1 MTSHFP
7 FLTVL
12 VLTPAV
18 GAAVVALI
26 PPRAVAR
33 RFHEAIGALV
43 GLFTLVL
50 AVVIVGQCKV
60 HDGGYQL
67 VSDHVWAKSLGI
79 HWSVGVDGISLFLV
93 VMTALLFPLTILG
106 ARGRRDPR
114 AFVAWILLME
124 AACLGSFVSLDL
136 VLFFLFF
143 ELTLV
148 PAYFI
153 IGGWGY
159 ARRGYAAI
167 KFFVYTFAGSAFLL
181 VGILAVAFLHQSQTG
196 VLTFELPALMHTHLS
211 GTEGVLLFL
220 AFTAAFAVKAPVFPF
235 HTWSPDAYAE
245 APTAGAVLL
254 AAVMAKLGTYG
265 IIRFDLNLFPQATR
279 TLAPWLLTLAT
290 VGIIYGAVV
299 ACAQRD
305 LKRLLA
311 YSSLAQ
317 IGFIVLGTFAL
328 NSQGLTGGVLQ
339 MVNHGLI
346 IATLFIVVGW
356 IYERRK
362 TWQVSSLRGLQSPAP
377 VMAGVFT
384 VAMLASIGVPGL
396 NGFVGEFLVL
406 IGTFLTHRW
415 WAVAAIV
422 GVIVAAI
429 YLLWAYQQ
437 VFQGKPREVDV
448 TSTRDLGW
456 SERLIIAPL
465 IVLIVFLGVYPKPVL
480 DRITPAV
487 NRLVVHV
494 DRVTD
499 TPVPS
504 SLQSGPALPR
514 TVGPDPGGRSTLM
527 PSLLAA
533 ATATAPVIHT
543 PHVDYLSI
551 LPMLIMIGGAVALMV
566 VSSLFRKILGVGTG
580 TLVASVTSIAALV
593 AALVQWDQVATH
605 GPKVTVAGAIAF
617 DGFDVF
623 IQITV
628 AIAMLLTAL
637 VGDGYLRREG
647 VEGPEYHVLAMM
659 SASGAMMMGAAND
672 LIVVFLGLE
681 IMSIALYVLAAFNH
695 KRAESGEAALKYF
708 VLGAFSSA
716 VFVYGIALTYGAT
729 GSTNLP
735 QIADYLSKNLVANNG
750 VLLGGLALLLVGFG
764 FKIAA
769 VPFHM
774 WSPDVYQGSPSPVT
788 GFMAAV
794 AKAGAFAALLR
805 VFVSSFGTVRTDW
818 QPIIWGLAILSL
830 VVGAVV
836 ALLQKDVKRMMAY
849 SSINHVGFILLGV
862 EAATTRGCRPPS
874 TTCSPTCS

>member
-1 MTSHFP
+1 MFLAIGCGAYTAAIFLMVAHAFFKGLLFLGAGSAIHGLHDEQDLKRMGNLRHYMPLTFITFGIGWLCIAAVPPLSGFWAKGDVLENTWVAHPALWGLGLVTALLTAYYMSRLTGLAFFGRDRWAAEVPIDVDTDMPDAKHAEGPITEPHESPRIMVIPLWILAFFAAFAGLLAVSNNHLSLAKWIDPVFGSNLFDDHLSTGALWTLGITDAVIAVVGVFIGLRLWMNVAERPQLEVPFLRYSWYINEFYDAVFGRPLAAAGRLQCRRGRPQGDRRRGQRRGHTGPPVGGAATPDPDRVRPQLRARHRARHRADPGLRAHPDVVGLMSSTSHFP

-26 PPRAVAR
+26 PPHLVAK
-33 RFHEAIGALV
+33 RFHEAVGSLV

-50 AVVIVGQCKV
+50 SVVIAGQFKVGF
-60 HDGGYQL
+60 GGYQL
-67 VSDHVWAKSLGI
+67 VSDHVWAKQLGI
-79 HWSVGVDGISLFLV
+79 HWSLGIDGISLFLV

-124 AACLGSFVSLDL
+124 AACMGSFVSLDL

-220 AFTAAFAVKAPVFPF
+220 AFTAAFAVKAPIFPF

-290 VGIIYGAVV
+290 IGILYGAVV

-346 IATLFIVVGW
+346 IATLFILVGW

-362 TWQVSSLRGLQSPAP
+362 TWQVSALKGLQSPAP

-396 NGFVGEFLVL
+396 NGFVGEFLIL
-406 IGTFLTHRW
+406 IGTFVAHRW
-415 WAVAAIV
+415 WAVVAIM
-422 GVIVAAI
+422 GVIAAAV
-429 YLLWAYQQ
+429 YLLWAFQQ
-437 VFQGKPREVDV
+437 VFHGEPTAEDKAK
-448 TSTRDLGW
+448 TRDLEL
-456 SERLIIAPL
+456 ERTPDHRPADHRHRVPRGLPQAGARPHHPL
-465 IVLIVFLGVYPKPVL
+465 GQPTGRP
-480 DRITPAV
+480 RRPGHEHARPGCPPA
-487 NRLVVHV
+487 R
-494 DRVTD
+494 DG
-499 TPVPS
+499 P
-504 SLQSGPALPR
+504 GPA
-514 TVGPDPGGRSTLM
+514 D
-527 PSLLAA
+527 
-533 ATATAPVIHT
+533 
-543 PHVDYLSI
+543 
-551 LPMLIMIGGAVALMV
+551 
-566 VSSLFRKILGVGTG
+566 
-580 TLVASVTSIAALV
+580 
-593 AALVQWDQVATH
+593 
-605 GPKVTVAGAIAF
+605 
-617 DGFDVF
+617 
-623 IQITV
+623 
-628 AIAMLLTAL
+628 
-637 VGDGYLRREG
+637 
-647 VEGPEYHVLAMM
+647 
-659 SASGAMMMGAAND
+659 
-672 LIVVFLGLE
+672 
-681 IMSIALYVLAAFNH
+681 
-695 KRAESGEAALKYF
+695 
-708 VLGAFSSA
+708 
-716 VFVYGIALTYGAT
+716 
-729 GSTNLP
+729 
-735 QIADYLSKNLVANNG
+735 
-750 VLLGGLALLLVGFG
+750 
-764 FKIAA
+764 
-769 VPFHM
+769 
-774 WSPDVYQGSPSPVT
+774 
-788 GFMAAV
+788 
-794 AKAGAFAALLR
+794 
-805 VFVSSFGTVRTDW
+805 
-818 QPIIWGLAILSL
+818 
-830 VVGAVV
+830 
-836 ALLQKDVKRMMAY
+836 
-849 SSINHVGFILLGV
+849 
-862 EAATTRGCRPPS
+862 
-874 TTCSPTCS
+874 